1 MTKHVELFNNTW
13 NVRISDPGEEGA
25 QSHFFETVYLILTA
39 HLEETIRYEFI
50 RRVEDQVKIKRDF
63 TDLQELFKFLGDYLD
78 PVSLGLLGVKIGN
91 LGVTVE

>member
-13 NVRISDPGEEGA
+13 KVRISDPGEEGA

>member
-39 HLEETIRYEFI
+39 HLEETNRYEFV